1 MFSLFLYGVAQMS
14 VVGSILHVGVCVC
27 VFMYVCV
34 CVCVCKYIYTYH
46 MYKSLVIIWYEGLF
60 RLGKN

>member
-34 CVCVCKYIYTYH
+34 CVRVYVNIYTH
-46 MYKSLVIIWYEGLF
+46 ITCTSPW
-60 RLGKN
+60 